1 MSIED
6 HKLICYRSWLELPE
20 ALTALLIPLPFLFAS
35 LAYPSVITQARRLP
49 STVLNAG
56 EQLLETLSNNPDAP
70 SVEALPRG
78 SRLLHAC
85 TLTSTTL
92 ILVGL
97 ISKIRSST
105 QQPLDRRKSFGNT
118 EKAGGTLDAL
128 WGIGSVW
135 RIITNVLGMVLPFY
149 ATMQLGGARTGLL
162 LLVAVSA
169 GLGGL
174 DLKPGKHTLWDALKR
189 TFRTRKATCAT
200 VVLTMLLDVFFS
212 TASSAALLG
221 YFALTTSIVAMPP
234 PLPTAG
240 WSLVT
245 GFKGQNESW
254 STQGSARLSLPKPSS
269 PLINTPEDTLLTLGS
284 GIVLMVITVL
294 YSILFSTTPSA
305 SNHAMVFS
313 VLSVAS
319 ATALIY
325 FALPSALRTQKKAG
339 LGFGCI
345 LVAAFAFWEQ
355 QTSWQ
360 TNVLFPLICALA
372 FGAITFDT
380 RAPAI
385 SQTHSHD
392 HSHSGHKQSHAHHD
406 HDHHLHGN
414 HSRLSALLIS
424 SCTPGSILHS
434 ILIEK
439 DSRRIAY
446 FGV

>member
-1 MSIED
+1 MNTGE
-6 HKLICYRSWLELPE
+6 HVLISDRSWLELPE
-20 ALTALLIPLPFLFAS
+20 ALTALLIPIPYLFAS
-35 LAYPSVITQARRLP
+35 LAYPNIVAQARKLP

-56 EQLLETLSNNPDAP
+56 DQLLENVSKQPDAL
-70 SVEALPRG
+70 SVEALPHE

-92 ILVGL
+92 LLVGL
-97 ISKIRSST
+97 ISKIRSNT

-118 EKAGGTLDAL
+118 EKAGGTNTF
-128 WGIGSVW
+128 WGIGSFW
-135 RIITNVLGMVLPFY
+135 RITTNILSIMLPFY
-149 ATMQLGGARTGLL
+149 ATMQLGGAKVALA

-174 DLKPGKHTLWDALKR
+174 DHKPGKHTLWDALKR
-189 TFRTRKATCAT
+189 TLRTRKATCAT
-200 VVLTMLLDVFFS
+200 VIFTMLIDMYCSIATSGTLF
-212 TASSAALLG
+212 G
-221 YFALTTSIVAMPP
+221 YLALTTSVLAMPP

-245 GFKGQNESW
+245 GLKGQNDLW

-284 GIVLMVITVL
+284 GLLLLTITVL
-294 YSILFSTTPSA
+294 YSILSSASPSISHHAIMFST
-305 SNHAMVFS
+305 
-313 VLSVAS
+313 LSVVS

-345 LVAAFAFWEQ
+345 LVAAFTLWEQ

-360 TNVLFPLICALA
+360 ASTLFPLICALV
-372 FGAITFDT
+372 FGAIIFDT
-380 RAPAI
+380 RSSAVPH
-385 SQTHSHD
+385 THSHD
-392 HSHSGHKQSHAHHD
+392 HSHTSNKQTHAHHD

-414 HSRLSALLIS
+414 HSRLSAFLIGR
-424 SCTPGSILHS
+424 CTSGSILHS